1 MPDGGGELRVLVV
14 RFSRE
19 MVGRVDLSG
28 GDGGKW
34 EEEEEEVG
42 GDGGG

>member
-1 MPDGGGELRVLVV
+1 MMMVV
-14 RFSRE
+14 RFSTE

-42 GDGGG
+42 GDDGG